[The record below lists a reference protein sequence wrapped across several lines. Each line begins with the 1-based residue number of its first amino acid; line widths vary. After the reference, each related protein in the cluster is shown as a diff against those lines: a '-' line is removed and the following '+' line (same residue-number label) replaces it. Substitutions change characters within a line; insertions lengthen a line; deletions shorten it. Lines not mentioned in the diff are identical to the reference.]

1 MHDDFLKEYSIG
13 KEQQNFSVEKDDKHD
28 LDQAIEVITR
38 VVTHVDSMHTSW
50 DVVQWLIVFLLETQ
64 SPCLIMK
71 KTSDKFKLRVTLDN
85 T

>member
-28 LDQAIEVITR
+28 LDQAIEVIAG